1 MTTRLPKPRSL
12 EELEQMK
19 RFLAQS
25 ENQLKEADR
34 KADARR
40 KIILGG
46 AVIAMTK
53 NNPALALTVLKAIDA
68 FVPIARD
75 RKDLE
80 AYLPGGSVFEA
91 LVSGRKV
98 GSAPLLK
105 TGAPEVSV
113 GPKPAGDPAPKTV
126 GQTAPVEAKT
136 FATPA
141 EKTSPIGP
149 GSEQKLSGL
158 PVAKPVAERPVSG
171 QKLFAPSVAKPVQGG
186 PVSQEKSSEIP
197 SAKPVGNPAV
207 GGGNPGGL
215 VPRNPAGT
223 VGQSTGSL
231 PIPRLQN
238 RAGGERPA
246 ERPIPS
252 GFLQYPKPA
261 GEQPGEGGA

>member
-1 MTTRLPKPRSL
+1 MTTRLPNLRTL
-12 EELEQMK
+12 EGIEQMK
-19 RFLAQS
+19 HRLLLA
-25 ENQLKEADR
+25 ENKLKEQER
-34 KADARR
+34 KADAQR

-46 AVIAMTK
+46 SV
-53 NNPALALTVLKAIDA
+53 NPVSRSNPALALLFLKEANKTITV
-68 FVPIARD
+68 PRD
-75 RKDLE
+75 RKVVAE
-80 AYLPGGSVFEA
+80 FLPGGSEWDK
-91 LVSGRKV
+91 LVAAVKAGQDS
-98 GSAPLLK
+98 PLK
-105 TGAPEVSV
+105 TVALEGIVWGKTS
-113 GPKPAGDPAPKTV
+113 GDPSMKTV
-126 GQTAPVEAKT
+126 GQAAPVEAKT

-141 EKTSPIGP
+141 EKTASIGP
-149 GSEQKLSGL
+149 GSGQKLSGI
-158 PVAKPVAERPVSG
+158 PVAKPVAERPVLG

-197 SAKPVGNPAV
+197 VAKPVGNPAV

-231 PIPRLQN
+231 PIPRPQN
-238 RAGGERPA
+238 GAGGERPA